1 MDWLTEIIKQLQTSR
16 AFVTGVFIVCLC
28 ILLGNKFV
36 PSLIPKVPAD
46 WRLPLIGGLLFS
58 GTLLAFIILSY
69 IWLLFSEWVKR
80 ITKILKS
87 LYLSND
93 EQRLLNSLA
102 LTIEDNINNSV
113 NLSDLDYSSTNF
125 SKLEF
130 QEIVINL
137 EKKGLIELNPYNHN
151 LITLSDSGRKLIL
164 KMRRKQG

>member
-1 MDWLTEIIKQLQTSR
+1 MI
-16 AFVTGVFIVCLC
+16 FYFIFYF
-28 ILLGNKFV
+28 IFSFFFLLK
-36 PSLIPKVPAD
+36 I
-46 WRLPLIGGLLFS
+46 
-58 GTLLAFIILSY
+58 
-69 IWLLFSEWVKR
+69 SEWVKR
-80 ITKILKS
+80 ITKTLKS